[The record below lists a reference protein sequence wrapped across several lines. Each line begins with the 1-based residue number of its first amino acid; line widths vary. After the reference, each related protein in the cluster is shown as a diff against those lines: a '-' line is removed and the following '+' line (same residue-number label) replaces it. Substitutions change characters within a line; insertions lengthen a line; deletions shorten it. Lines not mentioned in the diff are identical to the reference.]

1 MLTNTCEKMGEEAN
15 NIFSGIRLEEN
26 RECLPASMPNGG
38 EAAASAS
45 MPNEAAAGFDAIEG
59 GAAGRGGKRTSAK
72 EQATTPMIR
81 QYFKVKAMNPEA
93 VLLFRVGDFYET
105 YSTDAVTAS
114 KVLGLVLTK
123 RANGQGTYIEMAGFP
138 HHAVDTYLPKLV
150 RAGYKVAVCDQ
161 LEDPKLA
168 VKLVKRGITELVT
181 PGVAYNDQLL
191 KQKENNFLAG
201 AFFSKDRGGIA
212 FLDISTGTF
221 KVAEGNLEYIDML
234 LDNFAPKEVL
244 LQKGYEKGFKERFSG
259 RKFYIS
265 TIDEWAFVYETANE
279 KLCRQFGLT
288 SLKGFGV
295 EGMPLA
301 VTAAGAVMCY
311 LDQTQHTGLKNI
323 CSISR
328 IDQTKFVWM
337 DRFTVRNLELFQSLA
352 GDEGVSLLDVID
364 RCSSGMGSRRLREW
378 VSMPEKEIK
387 ELNGRYDVTAFFI
400 KNPDRLEEVQTLIGN
415 IGDLE
420 RISSK
425 AAAGRILPR
434 ETLQLMRGLQQIE
447 PVRKICAASGTAAVR
462 DIGLRLDDC
471 SMLRDLLKSALLPDP
486 AQAIGKGDVIAPG
499 VDPQLDEYRN
509 VVRHGTEILEEI
521 RQREIARTGI
531 NSLKISFNNVFG
543 YYLEVRN
550 TFKDKVPS
558 DWIRKQTLVSAERY
572 ITPEL
577 KDYEEQI
584 VTAQNNIL
592 EVETRIYNGLVAKIQ
607 EQVPVILR
615 NADAVARL
623 DVLAGFASLAIANR
637 YCRPV
642 LDEGDKLTVT
652 QGRHPVI
659 ETMMPE
665 GEPYIANDLVLDND
679 SQQIIILTGPNMAGK
694 SALLRQTALIVLMA
708 QIGSY
713 VPAEAARIGLVD
725 KIFTRVGASDNISR
739 GESTFMVEMTETAT
753 ILHNLSEKSLV
764 LLDEIGRGTSTYDG
778 MSIAWAI
785 VEYLHASP
793 FRPKTLFAT
802 HYHELNELENRLP
815 RVHNFHISAKEADGK
830 VIFLRKLVPGGSAHS
845 FGIHVAQMAGM
856 PAEVVR
862 IAEETL
868 KGLESQQEVRPDA
881 ANSPKKNLSRVGEPE
896 LKDEGIQLSLY
907 QLEDPLLTS
916 VRDELRS
923 LDLNSMSP
931 LDAFDEIRKLQKA
944 IGACDYNKK

>member
-1 MLTNTCEKMGEEAN
+1 
-15 NIFSGIRLEEN
+15 
-26 RECLPASMPNGG
+26 
-38 EAAASAS
+38 
-45 MPNEAAAGFDAIEG
+45 
-59 GAAGRGGKRTSAK
+59 
-72 EQATTPMIR
+72 MIR
-81 QYFKVKAMNPEA
+81 QYLKVKALNPEA
-93 VLLFRVGDFYET
+93 ILLFRVGDFYET
-105 YSTDAVTAS
+105 YSTDALTAS

-123 RANGQGTYIEMAGFP
+123 RANGHGTYIEMAGFP
-138 HHAVDTYLPKLV
+138 HHALDSYLPKLV

-161 LEDPKLA
+161 LEDPRLA

-181 PGVAYNDQLL
+181 PGVAYNDLLL
-191 KQKENNFLAG
+191 KQKENNYLAS
-201 AFFSKDRGGIA
+201 AFFSKDKGGVA

-221 KVAEGNLEYIDML
+221 KVAEGSLDYVGMLIDS
-234 LDNFAPKEVL
+234 FAPKEVL
-244 LQKGYEKGFKERFSG
+244 LQKGYEKGFRERFTG
-259 RKFYIS
+259 EKFYIS
-265 TIDEWAFVYETANE
+265 TIEEWAFVYETAYG
-279 KLCRQFGLT
+279 KLCKQFGLA

-295 EGMPLA
+295 EGMTLA
-301 VTAAGAVMCY
+301 LTAAGAIMSY
-311 LDQTQHTGLKNI
+311 LEITQHTGLGNI

-328 IDQTKFVWM
+328 IDQSKFVWM
-337 DRFTVRNLELFQSLA
+337 DRFTVRNLELFHSLA
-352 GDEGVSLLDVID
+352 GEEGVSLLDVID
-364 RCSSGMGSRRLREW
+364 KCSSGMGSRRLREW
-378 VSMPEKEIK
+378 ISLPEKDIG
-387 ELNGRYDVTAFFI
+387 ELESRYDTVDYFLSNQD
-400 KNPDRLEEVQTLIGN
+400 KLEETRNLIGE

-434 ETLQLMRGLQQIE
+434 EAVQLMRGLQRIE
-447 PVRKICAASGTAAVR
+447 PIRKLCMASGSNSVSA
-462 DIGLRLDDC
+462 IGSKLDDC
-471 SMLRDLLKSALLPDP
+471 AGLRDLLKGALLPDP

-509 VVRHGTEILEEI
+509 TVRHGTDILEKI
-521 RQREIARTGI
+521 RIREIGRTGI

-550 TFKDKVPS
+550 TFKDKVPQ
-558 DWIRKQTLVSAERY
+558 DWIRKQTLVNAERY

-592 EVETRIYNGLVAKIQ
+592 DLEAKLYGKLVEKIQ
-607 EQVPVILR
+607 EKVPVILR
-615 NADAVARL
+615 NADAIARL
-623 DVLAGFASLAIANR
+623 DVLCGFAELATANR
-637 YCRPV
+637 YCRPK
-642 LDEGDKLTVT
+642 LNEGDKLTIK

-665 GEPYIANDLVLDND
+665 GESYIANDLFLDND

-694 SALLRQTALIVLMA
+694 SALLRQTALIVLLA
-708 QIGSY
+708 QIGSF
-713 VPAEAARIGLVD
+713 VPAESAEIGIVD

-793 FRPKTLFAT
+793 YRPKTLFAT

-815 RVHNFHISAKEADGK
+815 RVHNFHISAKEADGQ
-830 VIFLRKLVPGGSAHS
+830 VIFLRKLVPGGSEHS
-845 FGIHVAQMAGM
+845 FGIHVAQLAGM
-856 PAEVVR
+856 PMEVVR

-868 KGLESQQEVRPDA
+868 KGLESQQKDNVPDSG
-881 ANSPKKNLSRVGEPE
+881 NSPKKDLSKVKE
-896 LKDEGIQLSLY
+896 LKEEGIQLSLY
-907 QLEDPLLTS
+907 QLEDPLLTA

-931 LDAFDEIRKLQKA
+931 LDAFDEIRKLQKETG
-944 IGACDYNKK
+944 IKKK